1 MWKWKDRDREKKVV
15 YEQTLSFACGAA
27 IISNAYKT
35 VKRGKKAKKQK
46 YENNNT
52 KWLLFESPQQ
62 IVWLNFVNLCTIC
75 KYVCSAHILKHCKF
89 VDAGQKI
96 CRIAYLIFCFFILGT

>member
-1 MWKWKDRDREKKVV
+1 MTLSHYSFAAQAINTIRSHRFFFLCENEEIEREKNVV

-52 KWLLFESPQQ
+52 KWLLFKSPQQ
-62 IVWLNFVNLCTIC
+62 NVWLNFVNLCTIC
-75 KYVCSAHILKHCKF
+75 K
-89 VDAGQKI
+89 
-96 CRIAYLIFCFFILGT
+96 